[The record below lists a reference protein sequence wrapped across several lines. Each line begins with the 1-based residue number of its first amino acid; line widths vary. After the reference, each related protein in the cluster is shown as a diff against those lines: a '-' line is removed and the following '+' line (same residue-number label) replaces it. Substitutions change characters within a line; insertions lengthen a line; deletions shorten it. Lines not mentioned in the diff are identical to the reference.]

1 MKILKFLKQYKTYL
15 FCALFVI
22 LIIWGIVA
30 YVEYVTYEETINGY
44 LNEIDDGVYVQ
55 TYNTFSN
62 VPAYNSTVA
71 TICIDDKLYTI
82 SGHINIYYTKNKPS
96 YEWTMTNVVNADT
109 LTIYVPKGS
118 VERLEN
124 KNIGD

>member
-1 MKILKFLKQYKTYL
+1 MKILKFLKQYKNYL
-15 FCALFVI
+15 FCALFIV

-44 LNEIDDGVYVQ
+44 LSEIDDNVYVQ

-62 VPAYNSTVA
+62 VPAYNTTVA
-71 TICIDDKLYTI
+71 TVCINDKLYTV

-96 YEWTMTNVVNADT
+96 YEWTMTNIVNADT
-109 LTIYVPKGS
+109 LTVYVPKGS
-118 VERLEN
+118 VERLDN

>member
-44 LNEIDDGVYVQ
+44 LSEIDDGIYVQ

-62 VPAYNSTVA
+62 VPAYNSIVA
-71 TICIDDKLYTI
+71 TVCINDKLYTV
-82 SGHINIYYTKNKPS
+82 SGYINIYYTKNKPS

>member
-1 MKILKFLKQYKTYL
+1 MKILKFLKQYKNYL

-22 LIIWGIVA
+22 LIILGVVKFIKYA
-30 YVEYVTYEETINGY
+30 TYKETINGY
-44 LNEIDDGVYVQ
+44 LNEIDDNVYVQ

-71 TICIDDKLYTI
+71 TVCINDKLYTV

-96 YEWTMTNVVNADT
+96 YEWTMTNVVNGDT
-109 LTIYVPKGS
+109 LTVYVPKGS